1 VAFSDQPHASD
12 RTLMKMQIHNQTVC
26 ACACACEC
34 ASLKRRTS
42 VINPQTKER
51 GIVYTAGCKP
61 VSAASAAG
69 PAHVSSKDAEME
81 KEKPAKKSQVALGFR
96 L

>member
-1 VAFSDQPHASD
+1 MAFSDQPHASD

-26 ACACACEC
+26 ACACEC

-42 VINPQTKER
+42 VINPETKER

-69 PAHVSSKDAEME
+69 PAHISSKDAETE
-81 KEKPAKKSQVALGFR
+81 KEKPAKKSQVDLRFR